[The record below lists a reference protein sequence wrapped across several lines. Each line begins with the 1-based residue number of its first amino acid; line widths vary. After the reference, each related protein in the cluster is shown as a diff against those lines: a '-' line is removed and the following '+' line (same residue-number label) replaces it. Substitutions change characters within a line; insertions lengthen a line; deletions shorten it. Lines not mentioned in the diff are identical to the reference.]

1 MRSAMPSRR
10 SFPFT
15 LAFTA
20 LPLLASGCREEKAAP
35 PLSSLAPAPLPTVPG
50 SQPAVADAGIEA
62 AREAAYQ
69 VAPAE
74 LFGEP
79 VPTGAARVEL
89 VGGVAKLRGK
99 DHALEDASARAQ
111 LLAAAGGKVLLV
123 PDADTYVAQVAPL
136 LVALEDGK
144 VETWLGH
151 PSGKVAWKLTLRD
164 EAEFNT
170 WLEQPVPGKVRIVQ
184 RADGLELVTNMGKVL
199 GADPN
204 GPSLPLRGGR
214 LDVAAERAGLEK
226 VQKRFEAPDI
236 CLLPSFGTELA
247 QVAEVLSGTFR
258 AAGEGIFPERC
269 LVYPRPRK

>member
-1 MRSAMPSRR
+1 MSVRLPLSV
-10 SFPFT
+10 
-15 LAFTA
+15 LCA

-35 PLSSLAPAPLPTVPG
+35 PLSSLAPAPLPSMPSVP
-50 SQPAVADAGIEA
+50 AAAADAGAEA
-62 AREAAYQ
+62 LREATYQ
-69 VAPAE
+69 VAPAA

-79 VPTGAARVEL
+79 LPGGAARVEL
-89 VGGVAKLRGK
+89 RGGVAKLGGK
-99 DHALEDASARAQ
+99 EHPLEDAAARAH
-111 LLAAAGGKVLLV
+111 LVSAVGTKVLLV
-123 PDADTYVAQVAPL
+123 PDADTYLAQAAPL
-136 LVALEDGK
+136 LAALEDGK

-151 PSGKVAWKLTLRD
+151 PSGKVAYKLTLRD
-164 EAEFNT
+164 EPEFNT

-184 RADGLELVTNMGKVL
+184 RADGLELVTNMGKVP

-204 GPSLPLRGGR
+204 GPSLPLRGGQ
-214 LDVAAERAGLEK
+214 LDVAAERVGLEK